1 MMSERSRLQGVRGFA
16 QLSVVV
22 KSIDET
28 VAFYTDLL
36 GFEADGDWEGDT
48 AGLKAM
54 IGIDGITGRSVVGN
68 IGHLRIEF
76 MDYSIFGKGAVAPP
90 GSLGINNLT
99 FEVDDI
105 DSIHR
110 QCVAMAL
117 QPGHE
122 PAAISS
128 STTTAARDFAR
139 AICGDRGR
147 AGNAPE
153 RREGTCRDGPLLFRR
168 GLRLGAVDF

>member
-48 AGLKAM
+48 EGLKAM
-54 IGIDGITGRSVVGN
+54 IGIDGIRGRSVVGN

-110 QCVAMAL
+110 KCVAMAL

-122 PAAISS
+122 PAAISNVRQFFILDPNGITLEFVEYNDS
-128 STTTAARDFAR
+128 RK
-139 AICGDRGR
+139 
-147 AGNAPE
+147 
-153 RREGTCRDGPLLFRR
+153 
-168 GLRLGAVDF
+168 GLRSGDLRGQGARWKRA